1 MVFDNGAI
9 EVVARM
15 VGEEGRAMSTKNDM
29 RGRKVKY
36 YYVSAWGKNF
46 RGFYPPRW

>member
-1 MVFDNGAI
+1 MIFDNGAI

-15 VGEEGRAMSTKNDM
+15 VGEEGRAMSTENDM
-29 RGRKVKY
+29 RGKKVKS
-36 YYVSAWGKNF
+36 VSAWGKNF